1 MFDSGANYVKSLC
14 ELAAAKKSGA
24 NAVADDLSI
33 RGDQLFDL
41 VGGYRSGI

>member
-1 MFDSGANYVKSLC
+1 MFDSGTNYVKWLC
-14 ELAAAKKSGA
+14 ELAVAKKSGA

-41 VGGYRSGI
+41 VDRSCSGI